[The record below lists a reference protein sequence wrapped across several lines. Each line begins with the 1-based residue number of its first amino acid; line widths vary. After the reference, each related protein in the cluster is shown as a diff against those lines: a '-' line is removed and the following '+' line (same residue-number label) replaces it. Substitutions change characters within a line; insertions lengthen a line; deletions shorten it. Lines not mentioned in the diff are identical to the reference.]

1 MSTAVAQMMS
11 APPSPPGSNTP
22 WGARYAAE
30 LRQVIVRQASRQP
43 RNQQE
48 FLGPSELGTV
58 CDRQVVGKMIAA
70 PVTNHVPDPWPSI
83 VGTAVHAWL
92 ADKFAR
98 ENDLIGMLRWL
109 TETRVAP
116 DPMHPGTADLFDLFE
131 GALVDWKA
139 LGPTSMDKVKSPGR
153 PAPQVSGAA
162 APVRPGLPQLRR
174 GGKAD
179 SPGRAAPHGG
189 HPGRHVRVG
198 ARSRHSQ
205 VDDALVDEV
214 LRVTEVRR
222 QIAARIL
229 EGRMTLAQVPA
240 TPDSGECFYCPLYRP
255 QAAYDGGPGCPG
267 ITSPASINLS
277 LAVP

>member
-139 LGPTSMDKVKSPGR
+139 LGPTSMDKVKSPAGPPR
-153 PAPQVSGAA
+153 KYQVQLLLYARGFRNYGAQVKRIALVALPRTA
-162 APVRPGLPQLRR
+162 ATLDAMYVWEHVINQ
-174 GGKAD
+174 
-179 SPGRAAPHGG
+179 AA
-189 HPGRHVRVG
+189 
-198 ARSRHSQ
+198 
-205 VDDALVDEV
+205 DDAWST
-214 LRVTEVRR
+214 RCCGSPRSAGRSPRR
-222 QIAARIL
+222 
-229 EGRMTLAQVPA
+229 
-240 TPDSGECFYCPLYRP
+240 SWK
-255 QAAYDGGPGCPG
+255 GG
-267 ITSPASINLS
+267 
-277 LAVP
+277 